1 MARVVYAID
10 EIAGTSSITATS
22 SGWQGTCAFRT
33 AGGTA
38 TPRSDANGFG
48 GSYLIAGNTGGESCI
63 SPAIPVPTRHVYLK
77 AGFYATS
84 TGNLSE
90 GQLQCYDA
98 LAASQIRFDL
108 SRGNAVEVLVGGVL
122 LGTGTAALPVNRWV
136 LFEAEVLIDGT
147 AGYIKVWIDG
157 SLDFDSG
164 ATSIVANDLTNFGF
178 NTTGNTFTGNEAWDD
193 IGVNTITLRY
203 DGGTGGTPA
212 TLGTLTSA
220 GGTTALIMGFE
231 GDATSGV
238 LTIAAPSGS
247 FVDGEVITDTGT
259 FSASVDAP
267 TAAFVGGLEPNSGRM
282 LNEYITAVKPNAD
295 VAGQINLTP
304 TGSANNFDNVND
316 VPPNTATFNTA
327 SVAGDYDLYAT
338 DASTALD
345 ASMNISS
352 VFTAVQWQSS
362 LTGINGGEML
372 IATSTPTIYSTE
384 RYALPS
390 SSVVNVYGWEVRPD
404 TGAAWDYASL
414 TADLLYIGVRLVL

>member
-157 SLDFDSG
+157 SLDLS
-164 ATSIVANDLTNFGF
+164 
-178 NTTGNTFTGNEAWDD
+178 
-193 IGVNTITLRY
+193 
-203 DGGTGGTPA
+203 
-212 TLGTLTSA
+212 
-220 GGTTALIMGFE
+220 LIH
-231 GDATSGV
+231 
-238 LTIAAPSGS
+238 I
-247 FVDGEVITDTGT
+247 
-259 FSASVDAP
+259 
-267 TAAFVGGLEPNSGRM
+267 
-282 LNEYITAVKPNAD
+282 
-295 VAGQINLTP
+295 
-304 TGSANNFDNVND
+304 
-316 VPPNTATFNTA
+316 
-327 SVAGDYDLYAT
+327 
-338 DASTALD
+338 
-345 ASMNISS
+345 
-352 VFTAVQWQSS
+352 
-362 LTGINGGEML
+362 
-372 IATSTPTIYSTE
+372 
-384 RYALPS
+384 
-390 SSVVNVYGWEVRPD
+390 
-404 TGAAWDYASL
+404 
-414 TADLLYIGVRLVL
+414 